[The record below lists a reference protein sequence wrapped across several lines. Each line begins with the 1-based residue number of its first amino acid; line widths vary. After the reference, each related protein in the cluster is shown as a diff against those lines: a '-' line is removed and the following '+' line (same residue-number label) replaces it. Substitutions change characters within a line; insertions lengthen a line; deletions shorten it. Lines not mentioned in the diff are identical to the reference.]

1 MDFSKKDIHTSI
13 LKTTRNSQ
21 LTIDDDFNIP
31 DSKKDVERIVAETG
45 NVTLEEVIA
54 EEGRVKITGTVYFKV
69 LYETND
75 ENGPDMEVYENE
87 IPFED
92 IVNIEE
98 ANRTSRPE
106 VRCVL
111 EDLSASIINSRKLEV
126 RGLID
131 NQICIYEDGFTNCA
145 TDLENGNGIECR
157 HTDINI
163 SETVINKRDVFRIKE
178 EIEIAQNKPNI
189 KEILWSDVALRNV
202 EVRPMKDKLAV
213 RGEVEVFAIYK
224 SDEEHVPSQ
233 YVFSVRTIEEEIECM
248 GASEELIA
256 CADLSIGKGDVN
268 IKQDADGEDRI
279 ISIDYN
285 VDMNIKMYEDK
296 EISILSDMYS
306 PQVEIEPEKENFT
319 YENLVMKN
327 TAQVKITDR
336 YKHDSE
342 EEKLLQI
349 CHVYGNVFLDDIK
362 KNESSVDILGTVKAY
377 ILYIPS
383 SDRPMDLIEMDIPFE
398 YNVDTARL
406 SEDSNVKVVPK
417 LIRLSAAMINSREI
431 EIKAE
436 VGLEIMIFETGN
448 IDVITDMT
456 VSPIDYDRK
465 ASMPGI
471 AGYVVK
477 KGDTL
482 WSIARKYYA
491 TTESIKKINN
501 LENDEIN
508 EGDRIIVVKG

>member
-31 DSKKDVERIVAETG
+31 DSKKDVERIIAETG

-98 ANRTSRPE
+98 ANRASRPE

-189 KEILWSDVALRNV
+189 KEILWSDVAFRNV

-256 CADLSIGKGDVN
+256 CADLSIGKGDVS
-268 IKQDADGEDRI
+268 IKQDSDGEDRI
-279 ISIDYN
+279 IGVDYN

-501 LENDEIN
+501 LEKDEIN

>member
-98 ANRTSRPE
+98 ANRASRPE

-256 CADLSIGKGDVN
+256 CADLSIGKGDVS

-406 SEDSNVKVVPK
+406 SEDGNVKVVPK

-501 LENDEIN
+501 LEKDEIN